1 MRVLLTGGAGN
12 IGRVTLDRLL
22 AAGHD
27 VTVLDAAPL
36 PEGLGA
42 ASIVADLTQPACL
55 DDLPEAPAAV
65 VHLAAIPNPFVATW
79 DRVLAVNMPATFNVL
94 RYAAEK
100 GVPRVVFGSSESA
113 SGWGIHGK
121 FYRPDYLPIDEK
133 HRDLPS
139 EVYSY
144 TKAFGDQLC
153 AGFSR
158 EHGLTTLALRYTYV
172 VYEPHYD
179 GFLAGIRAD
188 GPRDAPGATYAWI
201 DVRDVAEAIALALTA
216 DVPEGSHEAFYL
228 TAHDQCG
235 TAPIEEL
242 ARRNWGDDPP
252 VPLDTTYYGTEPLR
266 SFFDIRKAETLL
278 GWTPAWDL
286 GRLLRERP

>member
-158 EHGLTTLALRYTYV
+158 EH
-172 VYEPHYD
+172 
-179 GFLAGIRAD
+179 
-188 GPRDAPGATYAWI
+188 
-201 DVRDVAEAIALALTA
+201 
-216 DVPEGSHEAFYL
+216 
-228 TAHDQCG
+228 
-235 TAPIEEL
+235 
-242 ARRNWGDDPP
+242 
-252 VPLDTTYYGTEPLR
+252 
-266 SFFDIRKAETLL
+266 
-278 GWTPAWDL
+278 
-286 GRLLRERP
+286 

>member
-1 MRVLLTGGAGN
+1 MRALLTGGAGN
-12 IGRVTLDRLL
+12 IGRVALSRLL
-22 AAGHD
+22 QAGHD
-27 VTVLDAAPL
+27 VTVLDAVPL

-42 ASIVADLTQPACL
+42 ASIVADLTQPAAL
-55 DDLPEAPAAV
+55 DGLPEPPEAI

-79 DRVLAVNMPATFNVL
+79 DRVLAINMLTTFNVL

-113 SGWGIHGK
+113 SGWGIHGR
-121 FYRPDYLPIDEK
+121 FYRPDYLPIAEK

-158 EHGLTTLALRYTYV
+158 EYGLTTLALRYTYV
-172 VYEPHYD
+172 VYEPHYA
-179 GFLAGIRAD
+179 GFLGGVRAD
-188 GPRDAPGATYAWI
+188 APRDALGATYAWI
-201 DVRDVAEAIALALTA
+201 DVRDVAEAIALALVA
-216 DVPEGSHEAFYL
+216 DVPTGSHEAFYL
-228 TAHDQCG
+228 TARDQCG
-235 TAPIEEL
+235 TVSTAEL

-252 VPLDTTYYGTEPLR
+252 VPLDQTYYGDEPSR
-266 SFFDIRKAETLL
+266 SFFDIRKAGSML
-278 GWTPAWDL
+278 GWKPAWDL